1 MDGWVTRTRIK
12 DSLGETG
19 VYVPRFAEVFSP
31 PFSIVRACEW
41 NGGIWV
47 QALSG
52 HGLICVRCEVC
63 SIFGNLRNG
72 KAGRER

>member
-47 QALSG
+47 QALSE
-52 HGLICVRCEVC
+52 LAP
-63 SIFGNLRNG
+63 L
-72 KAGRER
+72 